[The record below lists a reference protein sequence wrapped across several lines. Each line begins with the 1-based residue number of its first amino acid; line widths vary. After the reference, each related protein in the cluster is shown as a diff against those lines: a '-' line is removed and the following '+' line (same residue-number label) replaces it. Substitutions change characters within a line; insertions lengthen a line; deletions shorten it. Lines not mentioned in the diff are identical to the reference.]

1 MAEISYSLAR
11 FLEVV
16 RDYPAER
23 VQARLLSASDRD
35 LAAVL
40 AALKPPDREPVL
52 ARIGP
57 AKRTRVEEG
66 LERMRFVRL
75 APGQSDRIAAHLTA
89 HIEGDV
95 PLGPASSH
103 FRPHKSEGERD

>member
-1 MAEISYSLAR
+1 MAGLSYPLAR

-16 RDYPAER
+16 RDFPAER

-35 LAAVL
+35 LSAVL
-40 AALKPPDREPVL
+40 AALRPPDREAVL
-52 ARIGP
+52 VRIGP

-66 LERMRFVRL
+66 IDRMRFVRL
-75 APGQSDRIAAHLTA
+75 AAGQADRIAAHLA
-89 HIEGDV
+89 SHIEGDT

-103 FRPHKSEGERD
+103 FRPHRQPGDGD